1 MDSTARL
8 RKLAPMFKRFQEGD
22 KAMGAREYAVAQG
35 LYAEGLKFSP
45 DDYAGLVMMSKCLI
59 AQKKAKA
66 AADYAARAR
75 RVYPT
80 EAQAHH
86 MHGVASILNK
96 DYASALADFS
106 SYERVLPGNPTT
118 VFMKGFSYEGMKNK
132 QDAAREYHRYLKV
145 VTQGEMA
152 QHAYSRLKT
161 WGYL

>member
-1 MDSTARL
+1 M
-8 RKLAPMFKRFQEGD
+8 
-22 KAMGAREYAVAQG
+22 
-35 LYAEGLKFSP
+35 
-45 DDYAGLVMMSKCLI
+45 I
-59 AQKKAKA
+59 AQKNGKG
-66 AADYAARAR
+66 AADYAARAK

-80 EAQAHH
+80 EAQAQH

-96 DYASALADFS
+96 DYAAALADFS
-106 SYERVLPGNPTT
+106 AYERILPGNPTT

-132 QDAAREYHRYLKV
+132 QNAAQEYHRYLKV